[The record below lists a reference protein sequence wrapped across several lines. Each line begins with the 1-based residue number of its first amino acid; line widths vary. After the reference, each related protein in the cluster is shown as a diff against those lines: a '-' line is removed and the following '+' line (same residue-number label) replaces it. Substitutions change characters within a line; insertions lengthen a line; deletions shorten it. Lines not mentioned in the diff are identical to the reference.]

1 MGSKAGL
8 VVTVVLAL
16 LVGAAA
22 GLFLLAPHPLV
33 QKFTTVKGA
42 PATKI
47 EGALAAVAQDP
58 DRPESWAKA
67 ADVLR
72 SEGRLPGAEA
82 AFRAARSLAPQDA
95 SLQEQLGYT
104 LLERGRELEA
114 WAQLEEAKSR
124 GAKSAMLDFTLQNLG
139 ARIETSGAFPRFVV
153 PKDDAKDD
161 AEPSPPKVASR
172 GPAPSSPPPAGQ
184 LRPSDESDDEPE
196 DQDPSVAP
204 PPARSPEPADE
215 EPDAEPEPEAND
227 LPPAPTPLPLGP
239 CEVRATPMRGR
250 GTYLVD
256 VVIDGVQTQL
266 ILDTGATLTVIS
278 SAFAEEANI
287 RPDPG
292 REIGARTAGGF
303 VRFETAVVSSVDVGG
318 RTVENLRVAICDE
331 CTAELASG
339 LLGLD
344 VQRPLGLALDV
355 RQQVVRFG
363 DCE

>member
-1 MGSKAGL
+1 MTNKAGL
-8 VVTVVLAL
+8 LVAVALAL

-22 GLFLLAPHPLV
+22 GVFLFAPHPLV
-33 QKFTTVKGA
+33 RRLTKVQPT
-42 PATKI
+42 PSKI
-47 EGALAAVAQDP
+47 ESAFQAVAQAP
-58 DRPESWAKA
+58 DQADRWAQA

-114 WAQLEEAKSR
+114 WAQLEEAKAR
-124 GAKSAMLDFTLQNLG
+124 GVQSAMLDFTLDNLG

-153 PKDDAKDD
+153 PKDAPKK
-161 AEPSPPKVASR
+161 AAPPKVALR
-172 GPAPSSPPPAGQ
+172 NTPPPSADLRSEGAGG
-184 LRPSDESDDEPE
+184 DEPE
-196 DQDPSVAP
+196 AQSPSVAP
-204 PPARSPEPADE
+204 PPRA
-215 EPDAEPEPEAND
+215 PEPESIE
-227 LPPAPTPLPLGP
+227 PEEEEPEQEPAAVPEAAPESRASTPAPLGP
-239 CEVRATPMRGR
+239 CEIRAAPVRGR

-256 VVIDGVQTQL
+256 VVIDGVPTQL

-278 SAFAEEANI
+278 SAFADEANI
-287 RPDPG
+287 RADPG

-318 RTVENLRVAICDE
+318 RSVENVRVAICDE

-355 RQQVVRFG
+355 RRQVVRFA